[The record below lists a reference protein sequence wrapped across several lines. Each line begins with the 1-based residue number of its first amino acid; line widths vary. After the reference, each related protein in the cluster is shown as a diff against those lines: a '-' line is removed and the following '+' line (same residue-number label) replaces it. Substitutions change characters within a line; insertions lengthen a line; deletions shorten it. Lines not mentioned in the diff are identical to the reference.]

1 MIKVGVIGGTGY
13 AGEELVRILTAHPYV
28 NICKV
33 VSKSF
38 AGKNLGD
45 VYKNYTGSQ
54 NYPLSNM
61 DLKEISQ
68 ACEVVFTSLPHG
80 ESMRV
85 VSELLNMNMRVID
98 LSADF
103 RYQDVSIYNEW
114 YGLAHAAP
122 EAQAQAVYGLPEVY
136 RGIIENA
143 RLVANPGCYT
153 TCSILALLP
162 VLKNNLVRSSGIV
175 IDAKSGVTGA
185 GRKSDTAYSFCEL
198 EGNFKAYSVIRHRH
212 TSEIEEQ
219 LSLVSGEN
227 IKLLFTP
234 HLLPAKRGILA
245 TIYTELMPGI
255 TAEAVEAAYR
265 AEYAKAPFV
274 HVLPAGELPELKHVV
289 GSNNIHIGF
298 DVSVRTNRLVIVACL
313 DNLIKGAGGQAV
325 QNFNIMNGLDEKM
338 GLPATAW
345 YL

>member
-1 MIKVGVIGGTGY
+1 MINVGVIGGTGY
-13 AGEELVRILTAHPYV
+13 AGEELIRILTAHPYV

-54 NYPLSNM
+54 NYPLSDL
-61 DLKEISQ
+61 DLKEICR
-68 ACEVVFTSLPHG
+68 ACEFVFTSLPHG
-80 ESMRV
+80 ESMNV
-85 VSELLNMNMRVID
+85 VSELLELNTRVID

-103 RYQDVSIYNEW
+103 RYQDVSIYKEW
-114 YGLAHAAP
+114 YGLEHSAA
-122 EAQAQAVYGLPEVY
+122 EAQAEAVYGLPEVY
-136 RGIIENA
+136 RGIIENT

-162 VLKNNLVRSSGIV
+162 VLKHNLVRSSGIV

-198 EGNFKAYSVIRHRH
+198 EGNFKAYSAIRHRH

-219 LSLVSGEN
+219 LSLISGED

-234 HLLPAKRGILA
+234 HLLPVKRGILA
-245 TIYTELMPGI
+245 TIYTELMPGV
-255 TAEAVEAAYR
+255 TVEKVSEAYR
-265 AEYAKAPFV
+265 AEFAKAPFV
-274 HVLPAGELPELKHVV
+274 HILPEGELPELKHVV
-289 GSNNIHIGF
+289 GSNNVHIGF
-298 DVSVRTNRLVIVACL
+298 AVSERTNRLVIVSCL

-325 QNFNIMNGLDEKM
+325 QNFNIMNKLDEKM
-338 GLPATAW
+338 GLPQTAW